1 MAEDV
6 LATDVNELANMDLA
20 NPESLHTIEKIVKN
34 IDYLAIFKLC
44 IELAII
50 IALCTFLFMIIDNTS
65 KKLKSILQKRHY
77 DLLLIRFM
85 PLISKLLKIVVVI
98 FFIFI
103 FAGSHG
109 VNLTSVMAGIGI
121 GGLAVGFAAKETIAD
136 VFGTVVLIM
145 DRTAKVGDIVQV
157 DKSIG
162 GSDILGTVEDIN
174 FRSTKIRTFDGSLN
188 TIPNHILASS
198 VIKNLTTVTKRRF
211 TEYIDI
217 IYETPVEKVFEAI
230 EICKRIIREHD
241 RVMDNSMVEVAC
253 LDSSSIKI
261 KLRIDTLAIENID
274 EPEMI
279 KTQLLTRILDE
290 FNKAKIE
297 FAYNTQTLYMKGGNF
312 TNK

>member
-1 MAEDV
+1 
-6 LATDVNELANMDLA
+6 
-20 NPESLHTIEKIVKN
+20 
-34 IDYLAIFKLC
+34 
-44 IELAII
+44 
-50 IALCTFLFMIIDNTS
+50 
-65 KKLKSILQKRHY
+65 
-77 DLLLIRFM
+77 M

-145 DRTAKVGDIVQV
+145 DKTAKVGDIVQV

-241 RVMDNSMVEVAC
+241 RVMDNSMVEIAC